1 METSHPPGIPPSP
14 PSGADIAPRGLR
26 AGQGAGT
33 HLQRTFLDAEP
44 IFVPNLSDV
53 EQEGSFRAILSVM
66 GTLCDKCPQAAPAL
80 SQRRGR
86 AAPLPAL
93 PSHNLSHNEN
103 FNDSALRL
111 FPRAFAPPQHPVLA
125 RGHPAAQPG
134 YPETPPYPKT
144 RLSPHR
150 HTPGQLQATVAARPP
165 TTAPPPFVTESV
177 SLVPVP
183 LALRPRQTA
192 HCDPTAEPRAAF
204 VPFQTVKP
212 CYILSHVIFSAA
224 SDSMVGRDAGGPG
237 SAAEPGS
244 RAKNHMRLF
253 LSKKIELQ

>member
-1 METSHPPGIPPSP
+1 METSHPSGIPPSP
-14 PSGADIAPRGLR
+14 PSGADIAPQGLR

-103 FNDSALRL
+103 FNDSALRS
-111 FPRAFAPPQHPVLA
+111 FPRAFSPPQHPVLA

-150 HTPGQLQATVAARPP
+150 HPPGQLQATVAARPP
-165 TTAPPPFVTESV
+165 TTALPPPFVTESV

-212 CYILSHVIFSAA
+212 CYILSCLRLDGGERRRGPRERGRAGEQSQKSHAA
-224 SDSMVGRDAGGPG
+224 IP
-237 SAAEPGS
+237 
-244 RAKNHMRLF
+244 
-253 LSKKIELQ
+253 